1 VKDISIYN
9 SSEFKIIFFYRKFKS
24 ANMTVP
30 STLPFWWGTRRLPLF
45 CFGLCNC
52 HGVNLIYATWPECS
66 PCPLSQRLRNLTP
79 CRSDA
84 CAVETLNSM
93 PKINASSAD
102 RRSQLSALLMPGQWL
117 SGIQGGAA
125 LYDEVGVFMLCTWSP
140 RIYVCK

>member
-1 VKDISIYN
+1 
-9 SSEFKIIFFYRKFKS
+9 
-24 ANMTVP
+24 MTVP
-30 STLPFWWGTRRLPLF
+30 QTLPYWWGTRRLPLF

-66 PCPLSQRLRNLTP
+66 PCPLSYRLRNLTP

-102 RRSQLSALLMPGQWL
+102 RRSQLSALLMSVQWL